1 MLCPYI
7 YLMSQIENHWFVVVT
22 KPQNEKKVELQLNQ
36 IGIPAYCPVRTE
48 IRQWSDRAKKIKVP
62 LLPSMLLVKIP
73 NNLRNIVFV
82 FSGVRRYLYWQGKPA
97 IVKEHE
103 VEVLRQ
109 VSGSNF
115 KSAKLHKLR
124 AGSKLDLSTFGIP
137 YSNGTVKYTSGNQC
151 WVVIDSLGY
160 VLKLQLS

>member
-1 MLCPYI
+1 MP
-7 YLMSQIENHWFVVVT
+7 QIENYWFVIVT

-48 IRQWSDRAKKIKVP
+48 LRQWSDRTKKIKVP
-62 LLPSMLLVKIP
+62 LLPSMLLVQIP
-73 NNLRNIVFV
+73 DNLRNIVFD
-82 FSGVRRYLYWQGKPA
+82 FPAVRRYLYWQGKPA
-97 IVKEHE
+97 VVKEHE

-109 VSGSNF
+109 VSDSNF
-115 KSAKLHKLR
+115 KSTKLHKLS

-137 YSNGTVKYTSGNQC
+137 YTNGTVKYTSGNQC

>member
-1 MLCPYI
+1 
-7 YLMSQIENHWFVVVT
+7 MSQIENHWFVVVT

-73 NNLRNIVFV
+73 NNLRNIVFD
-82 FSGVRRYLYWQGKPA
+82 FPGVRRYLYWQGKPA

>member
-1 MLCPYI
+1 MP
-7 YLMSQIENHWFVVVT
+7 QIENHWFVIVT

-73 NNLRNIVFV
+73 NNLRNIVFD
-82 FSGVRRYLYWQGKPA
+82 FPGVRRYLYWQGKPA

>member
-1 MLCPYI
+1 
-7 YLMSQIENHWFVVVT
+7 
-22 KPQNEKKVELQLNQ
+22 
-36 IGIPAYCPVRTE
+36 
-48 IRQWSDRAKKIKVP
+48 
-62 LLPSMLLVKIP
+62 LPSILLVKIP
-73 NNLRNIVFV
+73 NNLRNIVFD
-82 FSGVRRYLYWQGKPA
+82 FPGVRRYLYWQGKPA